1 MPQMSPMWWT
11 TLFMLFL
18 LSFLLVMMIMYFNK
32 EYKPLSME
40 ITKKEM
46 KMLNWKW

>member
-11 TLFMLFL
+11 TLFSLFL

-32 EYKPLSME
+32 EYKP
-40 ITKKEM
+40 ITPQVESKKM
-46 KMLNWKW
+46 STLNWKW